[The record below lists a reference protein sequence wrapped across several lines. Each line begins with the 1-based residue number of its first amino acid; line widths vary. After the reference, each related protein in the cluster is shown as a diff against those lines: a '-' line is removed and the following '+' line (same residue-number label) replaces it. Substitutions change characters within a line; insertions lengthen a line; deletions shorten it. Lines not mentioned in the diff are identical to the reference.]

1 MNSETK
7 INYNNLDFN
16 KVFNYIYK
24 YNGKHYTKPENTNS
38 LEERNEM
45 INLQTE
51 GKEAR
56 KMFIKIAEECKKVYP
71 YYIDIDCSQWINQGQ
86 NVNHYLWAEL
96 RKEGKEEYQSSMS
109 LFIEKNSDEY
119 RLRVSVEIHD
129 TKCKKDDYEKHN
141 RLLQL
146 GITNKNLKYYVGGS
160 LPNELVISNLTGS
173 ELQEEIRQGKYK
185 KVQICAVMSWEDV
198 KSSGTEKTM
207 DFIIKSMKE
216 LEPYYDKAVED
227 SKTGDNMEKERNDT
241 WSNILDNED
250 AIARKVT
257 DYTTFD
263 YGSVIP
269 LRYYD
274 SFLNR
279 LSVNLYEEKYKKITI
294 ILNETKYDA
303 QINYHVKKTGASVL
317 RIGFNKKLK
326 EVLKKELAVSYLYII
341 KEKDNIEKGKV
352 IKVPE
357 EYQEFIEFY
366 KCEEKDTFIIKLIK
380 ANKNE
385 NLENPDETEEI
396 ANIDQT
402 EENEIISDFNTN
414 EVIDHIYDFFK
425 NEGFSYEKT
434 LIKNLYISLKTK
446 PFVILSGISGTGKSK
461 IIELFAKALGATAEN
476 KRFNLIPVKP
486 DWSDSTDLLG
496 FRNIEGNF
504 NPGIITEICYN
515 AMLNPELPYFICL
528 DEMNLARVE
537 YYFSDI
543 LSLMET
549 RKLNEDKEIIT
560 NYLLKE
566 EAIGNDA
573 EAISKY
579 GDVYIPQNVYIIG
592 TVNMDETTFPFSK
605 KVLDRANTI
614 EFNKVN
620 LNYSFEHIFTE
631 NNIEPKNYHND
642 FLKSEFLKI
651 KDCIEYKDTAKDV
664 IDKLIG
670 INNILE
676 KYNYHFG
683 YRVRDEIV
691 FYMIYADKYKLLDT
705 DEAFDICIV
714 QKILPKIS
722 GSSDDVKDVLID
734 LFEEFNLGY
743 KFDNRDYIENSELK
757 KLEDL
762 IVVKTE
768 NTEQLQIEN
777 KTFKCIYKSSSLKL
791 IYMIRR
797 FVRDG
802 FTTFWQ

>member
-1 MNSETK
+1 
-7 INYNNLDFN
+7 
-16 KVFNYIYK
+16 
-24 YNGKHYTKPENTNS
+24 
-38 LEERNEM
+38 
-45 INLQTE
+45 
-51 GKEAR
+51 
-56 KMFIKIAEECKKVYP
+56 
-71 YYIDIDCSQWINQGQ
+71 
-86 NVNHYLWAEL
+86 
-96 RKEGKEEYQSSMS
+96 MS

-119 RLRVSVEIHD
+119 RLRVSVEVHD

-146 GITNKNLKYYVGGS
+146 GINNKDLKYYVGGS

-173 ELQEEIRQGKYK
+173 ELQEEFRQGKYK
-185 KVQICAVMSWEDV
+185 KVQICTVMSWEDV

-227 SKTGDNMEKERNDT
+227 SKAGDNMEKERNDT

-326 EVLKKELAVSYLYII
+326 EVLKRELAVSYFYII

-385 NLENPDETEEI
+385 NPKNPYETEEI
-396 ANIDQT
+396 ENIDQT
-402 EENEIISDFNTN
+402 EENEIISDFKTN
-414 EVIDHIYDFFK
+414 EVINYIYDFIK

-486 DWSDSTDLLG
+486 DWSDSTELLG

-515 AMLNPELPYFICL
+515 SMLNPELHYFICL

-560 NYLLKE
+560 NYLLKKE
-566 EAIGNDA
+566 SIGNDA

-620 LNYSFEHIFTE
+620 LNYSFEHIFIE

-651 KDCIEYKDTAKDV
+651 KDCIEYKDTAEDV
-664 IDKLIG
+664 IDNLIN

-762 IVVKTE
+762 IAAQTE
-768 NTEQLQIEN
+768 NTEQLQIDN

>member
-1 MNSETK
+1 MAYISNEKFFKSKENIGLKKHSDVEANYWIFKTNDNENIIQINTYGTEDRK
-7 INYNNLDFN
+7 IKGKMSQVIQFNEEVLKRLSDDYCSFN
-16 KVFNYIYK
+16 KVTYLDYKNDFYEWLKNIKEFQDQTVNNYISNIK
-24 YNGKHYTKPENTNS
+24 CFGKIMGDEN
-38 LEERNEM
+38 
-45 INLQTE
+45 
-51 GKEAR
+51 
-56 KMFIKIAEECKKVYP
+56 
-71 YYIDIDCSQWINQGQ
+71 
-86 NVNHYLWAEL
+86 YLYSA
-96 RKEGKEEYQSSMS
+96 
-109 LFIEKNSDEY
+109 N
-119 RLRVSVEIHD
+119 D
-129 TKCKKDDYEKHN
+129 TKSIDKILNLFE
-141 RLLQL
+141 
-146 GITNKNLKYYVGGS
+146 TN
-160 LPNELVISNLTGS
+160 NEL
-173 ELQEEIRQGKYK
+173 
-185 KVQICAVMSWEDV
+185 
-198 KSSGTEKTM
+198 
-207 DFIIKSMKE
+207 
-216 LEPYYDKAVED
+216 
-227 SKTGDNMEKERNDT
+227 
-241 WSNILDNED
+241 
-250 AIARKVT
+250 
-257 DYTTFD
+257 
-263 YGSVIP
+263 
-269 LRYYD
+269 
-274 SFLNR
+274 
-279 LSVNLYEEKYKKITI
+279 
-294 ILNETKYDA
+294 
-303 QINYHVKKTGASVL
+303 
-317 RIGFNKKLK
+317 
-326 EVLKKELAVSYLYII
+326 
-341 KEKDNIEKGKV
+341 KEKDIRSHRGYSCAAKIYK
-352 IKVPE
+352 
-357 EYQEFIEFY
+357 EYINM
-366 KCEEKDTFIIKLIK
+366 K
-380 ANKNE
+380 NNE

-396 ANIDQT
+396 ENIDQT

-414 EVIDHIYDFFK
+414 EVIEHIYDFIK

-461 IIELFAKALGATAEN
+461 IIELFAKALGTTAEN

-515 AMLNPELPYFICL
+515 AMLNPKLPYFICL

-560 NYLLKE
+560 NYLLKK
-566 EAIGNDA
+566 EAIGKDN

-614 EFNKVN
+614 EFNKVD

-631 NNIEPKNYHND
+631 DNIEPKNYHND

-651 KDCIEYKDTAKDV
+651 KDCIEYKAIAKDV
-664 IDKLIG
+664 IDKLIS

-722 GSSDDVKDVLID
+722 GSSDDVKDLLID
-734 LFEEFNLGY
+734 LFEEFNSGY

-762 IVVKTE
+762 ITAQTE
-768 NTEQLQIEN
+768 NTKQLQIEN

>member
-1 MNSETK
+1 MSIETR
-7 INYNNLDFN
+7 INYNTIDFN

-24 YNGKHYTKPENTNS
+24 YSGKHYTKPENTNS
-38 LEERNEM
+38 LEEKNEM
-45 INLQTE
+45 TNIQTE

-56 KMFIKIAEECKKVYP
+56 EMLIKIAEECKKVYP
-71 YYIDIDCSQWINQGQ
+71 YFKKIDCSQWINQGQ

-109 LFIEKNSDEY
+109 IFIEKNSDEY
-119 RLRVSVEIHD
+119 RLRVSVEVHD
-129 TKCKKDDYEKHN
+129 TKCTKDDYEKHN

-146 GITNKNLKYYVGGS
+146 GINNKDLKYYVGGS
-160 LPNELVISNLTGS
+160 LPNELVISNLTRS

-185 KVQICAVMSWEDV
+185 KVQICTVMSWNNV
-198 KSSGTEKTM
+198 KSSGAEKTM

-216 LEPYYDKAVED
+216 LETYYDKAVED
-227 SKTGDNMEKERNDT
+227 FKVGDNMEKERNDS
-241 WSNILDNED
+241 WSKIETED
-250 AIARKVT
+250 TNVIARKTV
-257 DYTTFD
+257 DYSTFTKGTT
-263 YGSVIP
+263 IP
-269 LRYYD
+269 TRYHN
-274 SFLNR
+274 SFLEY
-279 LSVNLYEEKYKKITI
+279 LSSLV
-294 ILNETKYDA
+294 
-303 QINYHVKKTGASVL
+303 
-317 RIGFNKKLK
+317 
-326 EVLKKELAVSYLYII
+326 
-341 KEKDNIEKGKV
+341 EKGKNKAIKLV
-352 IKVPE
+352 INNKTFEAAIRQPNFKDRDSIVFQIVYKKKLLDYLIKEFNTSYEYIMEHKDPNSKKQVNVPDE
-357 EYQEFIEFY
+357 FKEYMDFY
-366 KCEEKDTFIIKLIK
+366 KGEEKDTFIIKLIK

-385 NLENPDETEEI
+385 NIENPDEIED
-396 ANIDQT
+396 IDQT
-402 EENEIISDFNTN
+402 EENEIISDFQTN
-414 EVIDHIYDFFK
+414 EVIDHIYDFIK

-515 AMLNPELPYFICL
+515 AMLHPEHPYFICL

-549 RKLNEDKEIIT
+549 RRFNEDKEIIT

-566 EAIGNDA
+566 EAIGKDN

-614 EFNKVN
+614 EFNKVD
-620 LNYSFEHIFTE
+620 LNYSFDDVFTE
-631 NNIEPKNYHND
+631 NNIEPRNYHND

-651 KDCIEYKDTAKDV
+651 KDCIEYKDIAKDI
-664 IDKLIG
+664 IDKLIN

-683 YRVRDEIV
+683 YRVRDEII
-691 FYMIYADKYKLLDT
+691 FYMIYADKYELLNT

-714 QKILPKIS
+714 QKILSKIS

-734 LFEEFNLGY
+734 LFEEFNSGY
-743 KFDNRDYIENSELK
+743 KFDNRDYIENGELK

-762 IVVKTE
+762 IAAKTE
-768 NTEQLQIEN
+768 NTEQLQIDN

-797 FVRDG
+797 FIRDG

>member
-1 MNSETK
+1 
-7 INYNNLDFN
+7 
-16 KVFNYIYK
+16 
-24 YNGKHYTKPENTNS
+24 
-38 LEERNEM
+38 
-45 INLQTE
+45 
-51 GKEAR
+51 
-56 KMFIKIAEECKKVYP
+56 
-71 YYIDIDCSQWINQGQ
+71 
-86 NVNHYLWAEL
+86 
-96 RKEGKEEYQSSMS
+96 MS
-109 LFIEKNSDEY
+109 
-119 RLRVSVEIHD
+119 
-129 TKCKKDDYEKHN
+129 
-141 RLLQL
+141 
-146 GITNKNLKYYVGGS
+146 
-160 LPNELVISNLTGS
+160 
-173 ELQEEIRQGKYK
+173 
-185 KVQICAVMSWEDV
+185 
-198 KSSGTEKTM
+198 
-207 DFIIKSMKE
+207 
-216 LEPYYDKAVED
+216 
-227 SKTGDNMEKERNDT
+227 
-241 WSNILDNED
+241 
-250 AIARKVT
+250 
-257 DYTTFD
+257 
-263 YGSVIP
+263 
-269 LRYYD
+269 
-274 SFLNR
+274 
-279 LSVNLYEEKYKKITI
+279 
-294 ILNETKYDA
+294 
-303 QINYHVKKTGASVL
+303 
-317 RIGFNKKLK
+317 
-326 EVLKKELAVSYLYII
+326 
-341 KEKDNIEKGKV
+341 
-352 IKVPE
+352 
-357 EYQEFIEFY
+357 
-366 KCEEKDTFIIKLIK
+366 
-380 ANKNE
+380 
-385 NLENPDETEEI
+385 
-396 ANIDQT
+396 NIDQNVVTNIGNNIDKIRELLDIDQQKSVLEKEKSNYLVDDTNKDVT
-402 EENEIISDFNTN
+402 EIEIISDFNTN
-414 EVIDHIYDFFK
+414 EAIDHIYDFIK

-515 AMLNPELPYFICL
+515 AMLNPELPYFVCL

-543 LSLMET
+543 LSIMET
-549 RKLNEDKEIIT
+549 RRFNEDKEIIT

-566 EAIGNDA
+566 EAIGKDN

-614 EFNKVN
+614 EFNKVD
-620 LNYSFEHIFTE
+620 LNYSFDDVFTE
-631 NNIEPKNYHND
+631 NNIEPRNYHND

-651 KDCIEYKDTAKDV
+651 KDCIEYKDIAKDI
-664 IDKLIG
+664 IDKLIN

-683 YRVRDEIV
+683 YRVRDEII
-691 FYMIYADKYKLLDT
+691 FYMIYADKYELLNT

-743 KFDNRDYIENSELK
+743 KFDNRDYIENGELK

-762 IVVKTE
+762 IAAKTE
-768 NTEQLQIEN
+768 NTEQLQIDN

-797 FVRDG
+797 FIRDG

>member
-1 MNSETK
+1 MNYDIKGDTMKIDEILKSIMENYLSKKKSELYNK
-7 INYNNLDFN
+7 ESSMFQFINYTSRDAIKDVINKLHLSSIDLDVKASCGAGGWTRYPWIAIFNPKITTTIQEGIYIVYLFSEDMQRLYLTLNQGCTNLKN
-16 KVFNYIYK
+16 KLGNKKARDEMQRAREHF
-24 YNGKHYTKPENTNS
+24 
-38 LEERNEM
+38 RNE
-45 INLQTE
+45 
-51 GKEAR
+51 
-56 KMFIKIAEECKKVYP
+56 F
-71 YYIDIDCSQWINQGQ
+71 
-86 NVNHYLWAEL
+86 
-96 RKEGKEEYQSSMS
+96 
-109 LFIEKNSDEY
+109 NSTIFKSDNDLTVGN
-119 RLRVSVEIHD
+119 R
-129 TKCKKDDYEKHN
+129 DYEE
-141 RLLQL
+141 
-146 GITNKNLKYYVGGS
+146 GCIYYKEYS
-160 LPNELVISNLTGS
+160 LNDFPS
-173 ELQEEIRQGKYK
+173 E
-185 KVQICAVMSWEDV
+185 D
-198 KSSGTEKTM
+198 
-207 DFIIKSMKE
+207 
-216 LEPYYDKAVED
+216 
-227 SKTGDNMEKERNDT
+227 
-241 WSNILDNED
+241 
-250 AIARKVT
+250 
-257 DYTTFD
+257 
-263 YGSVIP
+263 
-269 LRYYD
+269 
-274 SFLNR
+274 
-279 LSVNLYEEKYKKITI
+279 I
-294 ILNETKYDA
+294 ILNDLSEIIKIY
-303 QINYHVKKTGASVL
+303 NEYY
-317 RIGFNKKLK
+317 LK
-326 EVLKKELAVSYLYII
+326 E
-341 KEKDNIEKGKV
+341 IEGKADLN
-352 IKVPE
+352 
-357 EYQEFIEFY
+357 EYR
-366 KCEEKDTFIIKLIK
+366 T
-380 ANKNE
+380 NKNE
-385 NLENPDETEEI
+385 NPENPDEIEDFKE
-396 ANIDQT
+396 T

-414 EVIDHIYDFFK
+414 EVIDYIYDFIK

-515 AMLNPELPYFICL
+515 AMLHPEHPYFICL

-549 RKLNEDKEIIT
+549 RRLNEDKEIIT

-566 EAIGNDA
+566 EAIGNDN

-614 EFNKVN
+614 EFNKVD
-620 LNYSFEHIFTE
+620 LNYSFENIFTE

-651 KDCIEYKDTAKDV
+651 KDCFQYKDIAKDV
-664 IDKLIG
+664 IDKLIS

-691 FYMIYADKYKLLDT
+691 FYMIYADKYKLLDA

-734 LFEEFNLGY
+734 LFEEFNPKY
-743 KFDNRDYIENSELK
+743 KFDNRDNMDSELK

-762 IVVKTE
+762 IATKTE
-768 NTEQLQIEN
+768 NTKQLQIEN
-777 KTFKCIYKSSSLKL
+777 KTFKCTYKSSSLKL

-797 FVRDG
+797 FIRDG